1 MNFDLNLKKYMVTT
15 LI

>member
-1 MNFDLNLKKYMVTT
+1 MPKVTT

>member
-1 MNFDLNLKKYMVTT
+1 MVTT